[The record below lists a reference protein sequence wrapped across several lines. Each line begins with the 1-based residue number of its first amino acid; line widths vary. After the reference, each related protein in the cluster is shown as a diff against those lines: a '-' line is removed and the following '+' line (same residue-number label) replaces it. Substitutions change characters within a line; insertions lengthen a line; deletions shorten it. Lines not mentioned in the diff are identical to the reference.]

1 MRKTNLHQVFQ
12 YLENKKA
19 ARLKERLFAFFPPCT
34 VFSLPRLGLPGP
46 GREDPSAAE
55 SAQRSEM
62 PISTSPQLSIPSTW

>member
-34 VFSLPRLGLPGP
+34 VFSLPRLCLP
-46 GREDPSAAE
+46 D
-55 SAQRSEM
+55 
-62 PISTSPQLSIPSTW
+62 